1 MPSDNQLAF
10 TTNTIMAAIAVCFC
24 LVLRIC
30 LKRENKRMED
40 AQESAATEEELV
52 EARSKI
58 RFVL

>member
-1 MPSDNQLAF
+1 
-10 TTNTIMAAIAVCFC
+10 MAAIAVCFC

-40 AQESAATEEELV
+40 AEESAATEEELV